1 MSKRRFS
8 RETYN
13 GYHLVTITGDDSPV
27 GFFKKSREKD
37 EFGNL
42 AVEGDYPQCPHPGR
56 GRFTPWDNWLYVPT
70 DCQSCPWVYRI
81 PTGSDYDC
89 LLKTRQKVNPACL
102 VNGDKYG

>member
-1 MSKRRFS
+1 MAKRVFS

-13 GYHLVTITGDDSPV
+13 GYHLVTFEGDV
-27 GFFKKSREKD
+27 LGFFKKSSEKD

-42 AVEGDYPQCPHPGR
+42 AVEGDFPKCPHPGR
-56 GRFTPWDNWLYVPT
+56 GRFRPWDNWLYVPS

-89 LLKTRQKVNPACL
+89 LLMTRDKVNPACL
-102 VNGDKYG
+102 VKGW